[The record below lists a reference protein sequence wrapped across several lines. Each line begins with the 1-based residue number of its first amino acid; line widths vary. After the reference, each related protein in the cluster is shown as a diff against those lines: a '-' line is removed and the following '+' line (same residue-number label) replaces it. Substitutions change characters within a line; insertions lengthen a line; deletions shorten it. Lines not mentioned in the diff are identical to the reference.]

1 MRSSDPVQTITLQG
15 NENIAIILSLLEQT
29 EHKEVLLSV
38 PRGCEALENDE
49 VNLNLLRRWADNLA
63 ITLGLAI
70 EDRATQVLAREV
82 GFVVFPS
89 LEQGQGAHLA
99 ELDRRR
105 RRRRGLPPRPTFSP
119 LFGVSSKG
127 PAGRSGTGGPLSSLT
142 GMLVGLLVLVL
153 LLTSLTLFLL
163 PTATITLKPVSEP
176 VEASLRIQA
185 VLGLDEVD
193 YEQAQVPARTI
204 SVQRESSDTIATTN
218 KRDVPDGHAQGT
230 VVLANKTTI
239 PVTITQGTIVRTSFG
254 ENVRFY
260 TIADTWVPGELYS
273 TARVGIIAAEPG
285 PAGNVAPLTINVIEG
300 EHSAQVDVLN
310 DTRTTGGTVR
320 RVSTVDG
327 VDKVNLRAKL
337 SQRIQE
343 EAYKELTSSLR
354 PGEFVPAESLAIS
367 VLSEVFDHKI
377 DDVTDQLGLTMQV
390 EVSGLAVNGAEG
402 EKLLLALLDQRLKPG
417 YKVVPDSGTFERGA
431 VISATSEEA
440 QFTMSA
446 RASAAPAIDSQTIA
460 SAIAGQ
466 TAEGAIRI
474 LMEQVELRSE
484 PEIELHGSILRRLP
498 WWAQRIRVRVATG

>member
-1 MRSSDPVQTITLQG
+1 MQTITLQG
-15 NENIAIILSLLEQT
+15 NESISTILSLLEQA
-29 EHKEVLLSV
+29 EHKEVLLFV
-38 PRGCEALENDE
+38 PQGCEALEDDK
-49 VNLNLLRRWADNLA
+49 VNLSLLRRQADNLA
-63 ITLGLAI
+63 FTLGLAI
-70 EDRATQVLAREV
+70 EDRSTQVLAKEV

-89 LEQGQGAHLA
+89 LEQGQRADLA

-105 RRRRGLPPRPTFSP
+105 RRRKGLPPRPIISP
-119 LFGVSSKG
+119 LLASSSKA
-127 PAGRSGTGGPLSSLT
+127 PTRHSSARALLSSQT
-142 GMLVGLLVLVL
+142 GMLVALLVLVVL
-153 LLTSLTLFLL
+153 LSSLTLFLL
-163 PTATITLKPVSEP
+163 PSATVTLEPLSEP
-176 VEASLRIQA
+176 VEARLQITA
-185 VLGLDEVD
+185 VLGLAELD

-204 SVQRESSDTIATTN
+204 SIQRESSDTIATTN
-218 KRDVPDGHAQGT
+218 KRDIPDGHAQGT

-310 DTRTTGGTVR
+310 DTRTSGGTVR

-337 SQRIQE
+337 SKRVQE
-343 EAYKELTSSLR
+343 EAYQELTSLLR
-354 PGEFVPAESLAIS
+354 PGEFVPSESLVVS
-367 VLSEVFDHKI
+367 VVSEVFDHKI
-377 DDVTDQLGLTMQV
+377 DDVADLLGLTMQV

-402 EKLLLALLDQRLKPG
+402 EELLLALLQQRLQPG
-417 YKVVPDSGTFERGA
+417 YELVPDSATFERGA
-431 VISATSEEA
+431 VISASPEEA

-446 RASAAPAIDSQTIA
+446 RAAAASAIDSQAIA
-460 SAIAGQ
+460 SAVAGQ
-466 TAEGAIRI
+466 TPEAAVRI
-474 LMEQVELRSE
+474 LMEQVDLRSE
-484 PEIELHGSILRRLP
+484 PQIQLRGSILGRLP